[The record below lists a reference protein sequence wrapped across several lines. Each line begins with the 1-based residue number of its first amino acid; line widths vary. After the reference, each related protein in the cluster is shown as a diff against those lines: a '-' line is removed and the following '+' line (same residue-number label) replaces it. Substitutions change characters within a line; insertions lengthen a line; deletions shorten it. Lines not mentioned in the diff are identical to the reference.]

1 MSPELDLMLL
11 LLRLFFSSFVSSL
24 HLPTELDCILTTHQ
38 ILSQVLDTP
47 RRSELLQSQCSL
59 LLLELDHFLFLFC
72 FKDESLQKISK
83 EQTLYQKREHS
94 SSCVFALKQVVLLV
108 PSHQKYKSYLAS
120 RRVVW
125 TSIDILKLGK

>member
-11 LLRLFFSSFVSSL
+11 LLRLFFSSFISSL

-59 LLLELDHFLFLFC
+59 LLLELDHFLF
-72 FKDESLQKISK
+72 
-83 EQTLYQKREHS
+83 
-94 SSCVFALKQVVLLV
+94 FALKMNHYKKFPKSKHYIKKRAFQLLCLCFEAGGASGSKSSGSTSPTWQVEELFGHL
-108 PSHQKYKSYLAS
+108 
-120 RRVVW
+120 
-125 TSIDILKLGK
+125 